1 MFAHRSNTT
10 RGSKV
15 MASLAGLLALAL
27 TFPGVASAAQKKKK
41 AAADPN
47 ANLPK
52 RVNFDISKIVW
63 PSPPEIARVKFVEQ
77 LTGEKID
84 FNRPINKPQ
93 KPKQSWMDRLAGTK
107 PQVDTVQDLPFQL
120 VRTYGLAFDSKGNIY
135 AADQAVGAIF
145 IFNPDADKKF
155 DVKLIR
161 NGREAH
167 FGLINGLAIDDTD
180 RLFVSDDQHHKV
192 IVINPQHQEEA
203 AFGSDVLVRPGGMAI
218 DEENRFLYV
227 VDTGSDVV
235 DVFDADSYKLL
246 RRIGTPGKKHLL
258 SDAGNF
264 SLPTNV
270 AVDKE
275 GNVYVTDT
283 LNNRVEIFDAD
294 GKFMSAFG
302 KSGDG
307 PGHFARPKGIA
318 IDRDG
323 HIWVVDAVQQRV
335 QVFDTEGQLLIYF
348 GQPGNWPGQ
357 FSAPYDIAIDPKSNL
372 VVTSEQF
379 PGRVQVFRYVTD
391 AEAASERA
399 SREAQPDSTT
409 TKPAEAPAQ
418 KSPEATPPKS
428 DASAKAQRLVTP

>member
-1 MFAHRSNTT
+1 MFADRSNTT
-10 RGSKV
+10 HGRKV
-15 MASLAGLLALAL
+15 MAALAGLLALAL
-27 TFPGVASAAQKKKK
+27 ILPGVAGAAQKKKK
-41 AAADPN
+41 NAADPN

-52 RVNFDISKIVW
+52 RVNFDVSKIVW

-84 FNRPINKPQ
+84 FNRPTNKSQ

-145 IFNPDADKKF
+145 VFSPDADKKF
-155 DVKLIR
+155 DVKMIR
-161 NGREAH
+161 NGKEAH

-180 RLFVSDDQHHKV
+180 RLFVSDDQHHNV
-192 IVINPQHQEEA
+192 IVINPQHQQEA
-203 AFGSDVLVRPGGMAI
+203 AFGADVLVRPGGMAI

-227 VDTGSDVV
+227 VDTGNDVV

-246 RRIGTPGKKHLL
+246 RKIGTPGKKHVL

-294 GKFMSAFG
+294 GKFVSAFG
-302 KSGDG
+302 RSGDG

-323 HIWVVDAVQQRV
+323 HIWVVDAMQQRV
-335 QVFDTEGQLLIYF
+335 QVFDNEGRLLIYF

-391 AEAASERA
+391 AEAASEKA
-399 SREAQPDSTT
+399 SRETQPDSTT

-418 KSPEATPPKS
+418 KSPEGAAPKN
-428 DASAKAQRLVTP
+428 DAAAKAQGLVAP

>member
-10 RGSKV
+10 DGSKV
-15 MASLAGLLALAL
+15 LATLALLLAVVVTRPSIAI
-27 TFPGVASAAQKKKK
+27 AAQKKKK
-41 AAADPN
+41 NADPN

-84 FNRPINKPQ
+84 FNRPLNKPQ

-107 PQVDTVQDLPFQL
+107 PQVDLAQELPFQL
-120 VRTYGLAFDSKGNIY
+120 VRTYGLAFDSKGYIY

-161 NGREAH
+161 NGHEAH
-167 FGLINGLAIDDTD
+167 FGMINGLAIDDTD
-180 RLFVSDDQHHKV
+180 RLFVSDDEHHNV
-192 IVINPQHQEEA
+192 IVISPQHQQEA
-203 AFGSDVLVRPGGMAI
+203 AFGADVLVRPGGMAI

-246 RRIGTPGKKHLL
+246 RKIGTPGKKHVLT
-258 SDAGNF
+258 DAGNF

-294 GKFMSAFG
+294 GKFISAFG
-302 KSGDG
+302 RSGDG

-323 HIWVVDAVQQRV
+323 HIWVVDGMQQRV
-335 QVFDTEGQLLIYF
+335 QVFDNEGRLLIYF

-357 FSAPYDIAIDPKSNL
+357 FSAPYDIAINPKSNL
-372 VVTSEQF
+372 VVTSEQL

-391 AEAASERA
+391 AEAATEKA
-399 SREAQPDSTT
+399 SREAQADSTT
-409 TKPAEAPAQ
+409 TKPAETPAQ
-418 KSPEATPPKS
+418 KTPESAAPKSEAT
-428 DASAKAQRLVTP
+428 AKAQGLVAP

>member
-1 MFAHRSNTT
+1 
-10 RGSKV
+10 
-15 MASLAGLLALAL
+15 MAALAGLLALVLAL
-27 TFPGVASAAQKKKK
+27 PAVTDAAQKKNK

-47 ANLPK
+47 AQLPK

-63 PSPPEIARVKFVEQ
+63 PSPPDIARVKFVEQ
-77 LTGEKID
+77 LTGQKIS
-84 FNRPINKPQ
+84 FNTPVNKPQ
-93 KPKQSWMDRLAGTK
+93 KQKQSWMDRLAGTK
-107 PQVDTVQDLPFQL
+107 PQVDMVQDLPFQL

-145 IFNPDADKKF
+145 IFNSDADKKF
-155 DVKLIR
+155 DVKMIR
-161 NGREAH
+161 NGKEAH
-167 FGLINGLAIDDTD
+167 FGLINGLAVDDND
-180 RLFVSDDQHHKV
+180 RLFVSDDKYHKV
-192 IVINPQHQEEA
+192 IVINTQHQEESS
-203 AFGSDVLVRPGGMAI
+203 FGADVLVRPGGMAI
-218 DEENRFLYV
+218 DTENRFLYV

-246 RRIGTPGKKHLL
+246 RKIGTPGKKHLL
-258 SDAGNF
+258 SDPGDFA
-264 SLPTNV
+264 LPTNV

-294 GKFMSAFG
+294 GKFIHAFG
-302 KSGDG
+302 KNGDG

-357 FSAPYDIAIDPKSNL
+357 FSAPYDIAIDPKSNR

-379 PGRVQVFRYVTD
+379 PGRVQMFRYVTD
-391 AEAASERA
+391 AEAAAEKA
-399 SREAQPDSTT
+399 SREAQPSSTT
-409 TKPAEAPAQ
+409 PKPAAQPAQ
-418 KSPEATPPKS
+418 KSPEAAPEKTG
-428 DASAKAQRLVTP
+428 ASAQAQGLVTP

>member
-1 MFAHRSNTT
+1 MFADRSNTT
-10 RGSKV
+10 HGLKV
-15 MASLAGLLALAL
+15 MAALAGLLALAL
-27 TFPGVASAAQKKKK
+27 AFPCGAGAAQKKKK
-41 AAADPN
+41 NAADPN

-84 FNRPINKPQ
+84 FNRPTNKPQ

-161 NGREAH
+161 NGKESH
-167 FGLINGLAIDDTD
+167 FGLINGLAIDDND
-180 RLFVSDDQHHKV
+180 RLFVSDDQFHKV
-192 IVINPQHQEEA
+192 IVINPQHQEESS
-203 AFGSDVLVRPGGMAI
+203 FGADVLVRPGGMAI
-218 DEENRFLYV
+218 DTENRFLYV
-227 VDTGSDVV
+227 VDTESDVV
-235 DVFDADSYKLL
+235 DVFDADSFKLL
-246 RRIGTPGKKHLL
+246 RKIGTPGRKHVLT
-258 SDAGNF
+258 DAGNF

-294 GKFMSAFG
+294 GKFISAFG

-335 QVFDTEGQLLIYF
+335 QVFDTEGRLLIYF
-348 GQPGNWPGQ
+348 GDPGNWPGQ
-357 FSAPYDIAIDPKSNL
+357 FSAPLDIAIDAKSNR

-391 AEAASERA
+391 AEAGAEKA
-399 SREAQPDSTT
+399 SREAQTDSTT
-409 TKPAEAPAQ
+409 AKPAAEPAQ
-418 KSPEATPPKS
+418 KSPEAAPHNNG
-428 DASAKAQRLVTP
+428 ASAKAQGLVAP

>member
-10 RGSKV
+10 HGSKV
-15 MASLAGLLALAL
+15 VAVLAVLLALAL
-27 TFPGVASAAQKKKK
+27 TFPGVAGAAQKKKK
-41 AAADPN
+41 NAADPN

-84 FNRPINKPQ
+84 FNRPVNKPQ
-93 KPKQSWMDRLAGTK
+93 KPKQTWMDRLAGTK

-120 VRTYGLAFDSKGNIY
+120 VRTYGLAFDSKGYIY

-145 IFNPDADKKF
+145 VFNPDADKKF

-161 NGREAH
+161 NGKEAR

-180 RLFVSDDQHHKV
+180 RLFVSDDQSHKV
-192 IVINPQHQEEA
+192 IVINPQHQEESS
-203 AFGSDVLVRPGGMAI
+203 FGADVLVRPGGMAI
-218 DEENRFLYV
+218 DMENRFLYV
-227 VDTGSDVV
+227 VDTESDVV

-246 RRIGTPGKKHLL
+246 RKIGTPGKKHLL
-258 SDAGNF
+258 TDPGNF
-264 SLPTNV
+264 ALPTNV

-275 GNVYVTDT
+275 GDVYVTDT

-294 GKFMSAFG
+294 GNFIRTFG
-302 KSGDG
+302 KNGDG
-307 PGHFARPKGIA
+307 PGQFARPKGIA
-318 IDRDG
+318 IDGDG
-323 HIWVVDAVQQRV
+323 HIWVVDAMQQRV

-348 GQPGNWPGQ
+348 GQPGDWPGQ
-357 FSAPYDIAIDPKSNL
+357 FSAPYDIAIDRKNNR

-379 PGRVQVFRYVTD
+379 PARVQMFRYVTD
-391 AEAASERA
+391 AEAASEKA
-399 SREAQPDSTT
+399 SRDAQPS
-409 TKPAEAPAQ
+409 
-418 KSPEATPPKS
+418 
-428 DASAKAQRLVTP
+428 